1 MHTLLPLHLL
11 SISSLTRCHIKK
23 LIQRAC
29 HFLTHGVEKN
39 NVFERLKGQLVVNLF
54 FESSTRTRNSF
65 EIAAKRLGAI
75 VLNPELK
82 TSALSKGESLLD
94 TIKTLEAMGVYF
106 FIVRHYKNKKPE
118 WIAKQLNSGIVINAG
133 DGNHQ
138 HPTQALTDLMTIEQK
153 KKLYW
158 HKLCV
163 TIIGDIRHSRVAN
176 SLIDGLLI
184 MGVSEI
190 RLVGPSSLLPEKM
203 KSSSVKK
210 FTELKTS
217 ITNCDVIIVL
227 RLQKERHDSPID
239 VEAFRQAFSLTS
251 KTLSLAKSDAI
262 IMHPG
267 PINREIEITSTVAD
281 SHQSVIF
288 QQVRNGVAMR
298 MAILELF
305 LLRDF
310 HFF

>member
-1 MHTLLPLHLL
+1 MHKLPLHLL
-11 SISSLTRCHIKK
+11 NIRSLTRYHIQK
-23 LIQRAC
+23 LIQRAN

-39 NVFERLKGQLVVNLF
+39 NVFEELQGQLVVNLF
-54 FESSTRTRNSF
+54 FEPSTRTRNSF

-82 TSALSKGESLLD
+82 ISALSKGESLLD

-106 FIVRHYKNKKPE
+106 FVVRHFENKVPE
-118 WIAKQLNSGIVINAG
+118 WIAKHLTSSIVINAG

-138 HPTQALTDLMTIEQK
+138 HPTQALIDLMTIKQYK
-153 KKLYW
+153 TYW
-158 HKLCV
+158 HQLCV

-190 RLVGPSSLLPEKM
+190 RLAGPFSLLPEKM
-203 KSSSVKK
+203 KNNSVKK
-210 FTELKTS
+210 FTELKAS
-217 ITNCDVIIVL
+217 FANCDVIIVL
-227 RLQKERHDSPID
+227 RLQKERHDNSMD
-239 VEAFRQAFSLTS
+239 VEIFRQAFGLTPE
-251 KTLSLAKSDAI
+251 KLSLAKPDAI

-267 PINREIEITSTVAD
+267 PINREVEITSSVAD
-281 SHQSVIF
+281 SYQSVIL

-305 LLRDF
+305 LLRDLR
-310 HFF
+310 FF